1 MYRVLQTACETETK
15 TIEYAFF
22 VLKRGHVV
30 FRPIHHDRLQERKVV
45 ADLADFHRRFAALA
59 HTHLGLRMFQYIF
72 AGLGRVRRIDS
83 SSNTVSHPGALE
95 GKIVLGRVEADY
107 AANVLLI

>member
-1 MYRVLQTACETETK
+1 MYRVLQTTRENIQK
-15 TIEYAFF
+15 RIEYALF

-30 FRPIHHDRLQERKVV
+30 FGPIHHDRLQERKVV

-59 HTHLGLRMFQYIF
+59 HTHLGLRMSEYIF

-83 SSNTVSHPGALE
+83 SSNAVSHPGALE
-95 GKIVLGRVEADY
+95 GEIVLRRVEADHR
-107 AANVLLI
+107 ANVLLL